1 MMWAYAIKAKKVI
14 ATDISSL
21 DEVRKLEK
29 DADWLWIDCFEPSP
43 EEFQLASELLC
54 IDEKILDDVKMGRT
68 FPRYKKHNDC
78 TLFSILVATIQNEL
92 KTFPIYV
99 GAKER
104 LVMTMRKPGSSK
116 PVERTIQTVKD
127 CVEEMEKTN
136 PTFVVC
142 EVLRETSNEN
152 LEAMMA
158 LREIIE
164 QVEEEAIVKPS
175 RKTLTR
181 KVFALKREIAV
192 LYRLLWSEEQMMSS
206 LKDGL
211 IPNLEPCAESILG
224 LEDAM
229 DNISR
234 ELEFLNSYDN
244 ALDGILRLQDLG
256 MIHRVEKTL
265 IYLTIAIVAMNLILI
280 AMEIGILD
288 LLLGF

>member
-1 MMWAYAIKAKKVI
+1 MWAYAIKAKKVI

-78 TLFSILVATIQNEL
+78 TLFSISVATIQNEL

-104 LVMTMRKPGSSK
+104 LVMTTRKPGSSK

-127 CVEEMEKTN
+127 CVEEMEKAN

-152 LEAMMA
+152 LEVMMA
-158 LREIIE
+158 LREVIE
-164 QVEEEAIVKPS
+164 TVEEEAIARPS
-175 RKTLTR
+175 RKALTK

-211 IPNLEPCAESILG
+211 IPNLEPCEASVLG
-224 LEDAM
+224 LKDAM

-265 IYLTIAIVAMNLILI
+265 IYLTIVIVAMNLILI

-288 LLLGF
+288 LLLGL

>member
-1 MMWAYAIKAKKVI
+1 MWAYAIKAKKVI

-78 TLFSILVATIQNEL
+78 TLFSISVATIQNEL

-136 PTFVVC
+136 PAFVVC

-164 QVEEEAIVKPS
+164 RVEEEAIVKPS

>member
-1 MMWAYAIKAKKVI
+1 MWAYAIKAKKVI